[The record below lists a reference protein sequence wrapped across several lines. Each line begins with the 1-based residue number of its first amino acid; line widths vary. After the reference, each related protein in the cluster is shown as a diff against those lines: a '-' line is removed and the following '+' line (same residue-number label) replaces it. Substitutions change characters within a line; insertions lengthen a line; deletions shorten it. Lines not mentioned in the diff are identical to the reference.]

1 MQKTFNSQRQQ
12 PKFSVYTQ
20 VNSQIQCLAM
30 KVSYIFAALA
40 YPAGL
45 HIKTAAF
52 YTTKFHSFRH
62 LPKTMWR
69 GPHRCISTEQ
79 ADVQRPLI
87 VHDDK
92 KVKSVVLAWV
102 RNWVIGQGLCPWAA
116 SVMSDNK
123 LNITVIRQSYE
134 NEHVVDVHN
143 SILQAASNIVD
154 PSTSTETALVALPG
168 ITDFTTFLELVADI
182 EEILEHKQLDS
193 YIQLATFHPD
203 YQFEGTESTDV
214 TNYTNRSPC
223 ALLHLLSV
231 PQVTAVIDRVN
242 GDTDFVWKNNMKRLN
257 MLGLDKVKLMQAEI
271 TNSALMENAS
281 SAERNRS
288 K

>member
-1 MQKTFNSQRQQ
+1 
-12 PKFSVYTQ
+12 
-20 VNSQIQCLAM
+20 
-30 KVSYIFAALA
+30 
-40 YPAGL
+40 
-45 HIKTAAF
+45 
-52 YTTKFHSFRH
+52 
-62 LPKTMWR
+62 
-69 GPHRCISTEQ
+69 
-79 ADVQRPLI
+79 
-87 VHDDK
+87 
-92 KVKSVVLAWV
+92 
-102 RNWVIGQGLCPWAA
+102 
-116 SVMSDNK
+116 MSDNK

-154 PSTSTETALVALPG
+154 PTTSTETALVALPG

-257 MLGLDKVKLMQAEI
+257 MLGLDKVKQMQVEI
-271 TNSALMENAS
+271 TNSALGGNAS
-281 SAERNRS
+281 PAEVNRS
-288 K
+288 